1 MRLPTLLKACALFCV
16 QGLSASQIESFR
28 ALVKSGTWTENWT
41 NAEGKSQPHEVQGE
55 LWSAAIQAALAQHNT
70 VHLPARSEP
79 YYLDTPI
86 VLKSGQ
92 SLTADPTTEIR
103 LRPGCN
109 TCMIRNEHV
118 LGFREG
124 PVPADLQPDTDIL
137 IEGGIWS
144 TLANGVSG
152 ANGNL
157 RGSSASQDSVP
168 GSHGV
173 ILLHNV
179 RRVTVRN
186 VTIRQSK
193 AFGVHLANVREFL
206 VEGVR
211 LDRQERDG
219 VHVNGPASEGVIRHV
234 SGDSHDD
241 PVALN
246 AWEWEN
252 YAPTFGPIHHV
263 TVEGIRGA
271 PDGKHSTDAIRLLPG
286 VKRFANGST
295 LDCPIHDI
303 VLRDI
308 TDIREFKFYDQPN
321 LELGR
326 DNDFSVELGKLR
338 DIRLQGLTFSRPGII
353 QIAAEVENLQVD
365 DVRLTFTPAS
375 SYRLIAIGPMSATYR
390 HGSDPSSWV
399 EIFSP
404 DRDVTVRGLRL
415 GKVTVNGQ
423 PVKDADLR
431 FISVKDQQINPDY
444 PQTVPRGG
452 LGKARLL
459 P

>member
-1 MRLPTLLKACALFCV
+1 MRVHILLGACALFCG
-16 QGLSASQIESFR
+16 QGMSANPIESFR
-28 ALVKSGTWTENWT
+28 ALVQTGTWTENRAD
-41 NAEGKSQPHEVQGE
+41 AEGKSQPHEVKGE
-55 LWSAAIQAALAQHNT
+55 LWSAAIQAALAQQNT
-70 VHLPARSEP
+70 VHLPARPEP
-79 YYLDTPI
+79 YYLDAPI

-103 LRPGCN
+103 LRPGSN
-109 TCMIRNEHV
+109 TCMVRNEHV

-124 PVPADLQPDTDIL
+124 PVPEGLQPDTDIRV
-137 IEGGIWS
+137 EGGIWT
-144 TLANGVSG
+144 TLANGVNG

-157 RGSSASQDSVP
+157 RGSSASQDGVP
-168 GSHGV
+168 GTHGV

-179 RRVTVRN
+179 HRITVRN

-206 VEGVR
+206 VEGVI

-219 VHVNGPASEGVIRHV
+219 VHVNGPASEGVIRDV

-263 TVEGIRGA
+263 TIEGIRGA
-271 PDGKHSTDAIRLLPG
+271 PEGKHSTDSIRLLPG
-286 VKRFANGST
+286 VKRFADGST

-321 LELGR
+321 LEKGR
-326 DNDFSVELGKLR
+326 DNDFSVEVGRLR
-338 DIRLQGLTFSRPGII
+338 NIQLQGLTFTRPGVILV
-353 QIAAEVENLQVD
+353 AAEVEGLRVD
-365 DVRLTFTPAS
+365 DVRLAFTPAPA
-375 SYRLIAIGPMSATYR
+375 YRLIAIGPMSATYR
-390 HGSDPSSWV
+390 PGNDPSRWV

-404 DRDVTVRGLRL
+404 DRDVTVKGLRL

-423 PVKDADLR
+423 PVEDAESR
-431 FISVKDQQINPDY
+431 FVSVKDQQINPDY
-444 PQTVPRGG
+444 PRTLPRGG